1 MAEKIAIRGEVTEL
15 DQHGM
20 TFKLQPIYGH
30 NKVSGPVPE
39 QCYAAFMK
47 AFNGSK
53 DDARVLVEGV
63 VKRNPHDSLLADS
76 LLALESVE
84 RVTILHPLDFH
95 ACLDEFRNM
104 RDGWHE
110 GDGKAPPHNGLDWLS
125 HAFTRGYPDDIPLPY
140 TYPTFEGGVQCEWTI
155 GQFYIQIKIDLDAR
169 KGDWIR
175 FDENSDFSV
184 FEDEESLNLDDPSA
198 WDWMATK
205 IRETLERAE

>member
-15 DQHGM
+15 DQARM
-20 TFKLQPIYGH
+20 TFKMQPIYGH
-30 NKVSGPVPE
+30 NKVSGPIPD
-39 QCYAAFMK
+39 QCYAAFTK

-63 VKRNPHDSLLADS
+63 VKRNPHDS

-104 RDGWHE
+104 QDGWHE
-110 GDGKAPPHNGLDWLS
+110 GDGKAPPHSGLDWLS
-125 HAFTRGYPDDIPLPY
+125 GVFALGYPDDIPLPY

-155 GQFYIQIKIDLDAR
+155 GQFYIEIVIDLDTR

-175 FDENSDFSV
+175 FDENSEFSV
-184 FEDEESLNLDDPSA
+184 FEDEEILNLDDPSA
-198 WDWMATK
+198 WAWMAAK

>member
-15 DQHGM
+15 DQARM
-20 TFKLQPIYGH
+20 TFKMQPIYGH

-39 QCYAAFMK
+39 RYYATFLK
-47 AFNGSK
+47 AFNGYK
-53 DDARVLVEGV
+53 DDARVLVKGV
-63 VKRNPHDSLLADS
+63 IEDVGKHNRQGRP
-76 LLALESVE
+76 LALESVE
-84 RVTILHPLDFH
+84 SVAVLDPLDFH

-110 GDGKAPPHNGLDWLS
+110 GDGKAPPHSGLDWLS
-125 HAFTRGYPDDIPLPY
+125 HAFARGYPDEIPLPY